1 MLHLHFKMNKF
12 NVQSIFNGTKMV
24 HMTNLNIATWR
35 TFDAIAVMLVYTV
48 LDRNGS
54 GHTQILLFSCVRM
67 CKSNGENR

>member
-1 MLHLHFKMNKF
+1 
-12 NVQSIFNGTKMV
+12 MV